1 MADLRIERIDFSPWG
16 CFEDLS
22 LAFSPKTGDVDLIH
36 GPNAAGKSTMSR
48 GERSLL
54 YGIEARTPDNHT
66 YDYTD
71 LRIGARLQL
80 DGASVELSRRKRRVG
95 SLVGSDGEA
104 LNDDPIAA
112 ALGGLSED
120 IYRGLFQVDHETLVQ
135 GGAELLQG
143 HGEIGA
149 SLFAAA
155 AGIASLHDTL
165 SQLDNEADQ
174 IFNARGRSTILHGA
188 LGELRDAEKRLRETM
203 LRPARHREMTRALQK
218 AETACDE
225 ISGEMRELELRARAT
240 ERKRA
245 IAPLLDRYAAR
256 VAELAMLAGIP
267 DLSDSAAVQRSDAEG
282 RVRAGGT
289 QLKRAQD
296 AVNKLDEQ
304 LEAIAVNQEI
314 VGQAQEIRTLKESVS
329 AIRKAASDRRKR
341 EGELQAACAGVKT
354 AAAIVGIEPDEIEGL
369 RRPASSRRALDDCL
383 SEHGDLTSR
392 LAGARGRARE
402 AEAERDVA
410 LSAHEAAP
418 GGADVRD
425 LETCI
430 TAALKAG
437 GLADQIEGHRLDAE
451 LRHADAIDRLGR
463 LTPAPQSISELRTLA
478 VPSREQA
485 KRAVDER
492 HDLKREVG
500 AAEDDVRRLAVA
512 EAELVEEQERLALA
526 GEAPTAE
533 ALAETRGL
541 RDRQWSA
548 LRTHALAGSSTTA
561 EDAERF
567 ERSLASADQL
577 ADARTAG
584 ASQIERSATMRAR
597 AKRLDRERV
606 ELTDRDIALS
616 GREARINDEWAR
628 AWQATGLPLVQPH
641 EASAWIDE
649 RTAILDLERAAVN
662 AETQVTALSSRE
674 RSQIDALTSQLL
686 SLGKNVE
693 TDLGL
698 DTMIARGQSVIHEA
712 RRLANERSALHAA
725 LVAAE
730 RAVAAAERELGL
742 ANSAW
747 AKWEADWPQRRAD
760 AGLPPAASPAAAQEI
775 VRAIDEGLGH
785 AERIADLERRIA
797 GIDGDQRDFAACV
810 RCLCEQVASDLIALD
825 AEPALI
831 TLHARLS
838 DNERL
843 HARRED
849 LTERHAIAESEVA
862 AIENDIAAA
871 QSELEA
877 LVDAAKCDRADELPQ
892 IETKAARARTLRQEI
907 AELEQQVA
915 QVGEG
920 RFTELAVDMTNF
932 DRERAALDIEEWREE
947 VDVLREQRDRLKE
960 QIGESKRELA
970 EAENNTAAV
979 QAAQDVELARA
990 RVRQA
995 AVAHAKA
1002 KLSAAVVRRAID
1014 RYRRLH
1020 QDPLLR
1026 RANDLF
1032 GRFTLGSFVELFVDV
1047 DDRAQAV
1054 LIGRQRDRVLKRV
1067 PEMSKGT
1074 REQLFLAL
1082 RIAAIERYVST
1093 TGPVPVIFDDVF
1105 IESDEPRSER
1115 IFGALGELA
1124 TKTQVIVLTHHHHLI
1139 QVGTR
1144 ALREKLVVRE
1154 LPDAAP
1160 TLREAAAA

>member
-22 LAFSPKTGDVDLIH
+22 LTFSSKAGDVDLIH

-71 LRIGARLQL
+71 LRIGARLRL

-95 SLVGSDGEA
+95 SLVGSDGET

-112 ALGGLSED
+112 ALGGLTED
-120 IYRGLFQVDHETLVQ
+120 VYRALFQVDHETLVQ

-143 HGEIGA
+143 QGEIGA

-165 SQLDNEADQ
+165 ARLDNEAEQ
-174 IFNARGRSTILHGA
+174 IFNARGRSTVLHRA

-203 LRPARHREMTRALQK
+203 LRPARHREMTRTLEK
-218 AETACDE
+218 AEKACED
-225 ISGEMRELELRARAT
+225 ISGQMRDLDLRARVTA
-240 ERKRA
+240 RKRA
-245 IAPLLDRYAAR
+245 IAPLLDRHAER
-256 VAELAMLAGIP
+256 VAELRTLAGIP
-267 DLSDSAAVQRSDAEG
+267 DLPDSAVTQRSDAEG

-289 QLKRAQD
+289 QLKRAHD
-296 AVNKLDEQ
+296 AVSKLDEQ
-304 LEAIAVNQEI
+304 IKVIAVDETV
-314 VGQAQEIRTLKESVS
+314 VGQAHEIRTLKESVS
-329 AIRKAASDRRKR
+329 AICKAASDCRKR
-341 EGELQAACAGVKT
+341 EGELQAACAGLKT
-354 AAAIVGIEPDEIEGL
+354 AAAIVGIEPDEIERL
-369 RRPASSRRALDDCL
+369 RRPAASRRALDDCL
-383 SEHGDLTSR
+383 SEHGELTSR
-392 LAGARGRARE
+392 LAGARTRERE
-402 AEAERDVA
+402 AYAERDVA

-418 GGADVRD
+418 GGADVCD
-425 LETCI
+425 LEASI
-430 TAALKAG
+430 TSALKAG
-437 GLADQIEGHRLDAE
+437 ALSEQIEGHRLDAE
-451 LRHADAIDRLGR
+451 LRRADAIERLSR
-463 LTPAPQSISELRTLA
+463 LTPGPASIGALRTLA
-478 VPSREQA
+478 VPAREHA
-485 KRAVDER
+485 KRAAEER
-492 HDLKREVG
+492 DDLKRE
-500 AAEDDVRRLAVA
+500 ADAIEADARRLAVA
-512 EAELVEEQERLALA
+512 EAELAEEQDHLALA

-533 ALAETRGL
+533 ALADARRL

-548 LRTHALAGSSTTA
+548 IRTHTLAGSSTTA
-561 EDAERF
+561 QHAEGF
-567 ERSLASADQL
+567 ERSLAGADHL
-577 ADARTAG
+577 ADARTTG
-584 ASQIERSATMRAR
+584 ASQIERSATVCAR
-597 AKRLDRERV
+597 ANRLERDRADLNAKEVERSKRD
-606 ELTDRDIALS
+606 
-616 GREARINDEWAR
+616 ARTSDEWAS
-628 AWQATGLPLVQPH
+628 AWHATGLPLVLPQ
-641 EASAWIDE
+641 EASAWLDE
-649 RTAILDLERAAVN
+649 REAILDLDRAAAQ
-662 AETQVTALSSRE
+662 AETQLTALNSRE
-674 RSQIDALTSQLL
+674 RNQIDALTSQLRSL
-686 SLGKNVE
+686 SHKVDTGV
-693 TDLGL
+693 GL
-698 DTMIARGQSVIHEA
+698 DTMIVRGQAVVHDA
-712 RRLANERSALHAA
+712 RRLADERSGLHTALAG
-725 LVAAE
+725 AE
-730 RAVAAAERELGL
+730 RALAAAERELGL
-742 ANSAW
+742 ANAAW
-747 AKWEADWPQRRAD
+747 AKWEAAWPQRRAD
-760 AGLPPAASPAAAQEI
+760 AGLPPAASPDAAQEI
-775 VRAIDEGLGH
+775 VRAVDDGLGH
-785 AERIADLERRIA
+785 AHRIADLERRIA
-797 GIDGDQRDFAACV
+797 GIDGDQRDFAARV
-810 RCLCEQVASDLIALD
+810 RCLCAGVAPDLVALD

-831 TLHARLS
+831 ALHARLS
-838 DNERL
+838 DHERL

-849 LTERHAIAESEVA
+849 LIERHAIAESEVA
-862 AIENDIAAA
+862 AIENDIAVA
-871 QSELEA
+871 QTELEA
-877 LVDAAKCDRADELPQ
+877 LVDAAKCDHADELPQ
-892 IETKAARARTLRQEI
+892 IETKAARARALRREV

-920 RFTELAVDMTNF
+920 RFNELAEGMTNF
-932 DRERAALDIEEWREE
+932 DRGRAALDIEERREE
-947 VDVLREQRDRLKE
+947 AEELREQRDQLKE

-970 EAENNTAAV
+970 EAESNTAAV

-995 AVAHAKA
+995 AITHAKA

-1093 TGPVPVIFDDVF
+1093 AGPVPVIFDDVF

-1124 TKTQVIVLTHHHHLI
+1124 TRTQVIVLTHHHHLI
-1139 QVGTR
+1139 QVGRR
-1144 ALREKLVVRE
+1144 ALREKLVVQD

>member
-22 LAFSPKTGDVDLIH
+22 LTFSSKPGDVDLIH

-71 LRIGARLQL
+71 LRIGARLRL

-95 SLVGSDGEA
+95 SLVGSDGET
-104 LNDDPIAA
+104 LTDDPIAA

-120 IYRGLFQVDHETLVQ
+120 VYRGLFQVDHETLVQ

-143 HGEIGA
+143 QGEIGA

-165 SQLDNEADQ
+165 AQLDNEGDQ
-174 IFNARGRSTILHGA
+174 IFNARGRSTILHRA

-203 LRPARHREMTRALQK
+203 LRPARHREMTRALEK
-218 AETACDE
+218 AEKACE
-225 ISGEMRELELRARAT
+225 QISRQMRDLELRARVT

-256 VAELAMLAGIP
+256 VAELATLAGIP
-267 DLSDSAAVQRSDAEG
+267 DLPDRAAAERSDAEG

-289 QLKRAQD
+289 QLKRAHD

-304 LEAIAVNQEI
+304 IKAIVVDEKI
-314 VGQAQEIRTLKESVS
+314 VGQAHEIRTLKESVS
-329 AIRKAASDRRKR
+329 AICKAASDRRKR
-341 EGELQAACAGVKT
+341 EGELQAACADLKT

-383 SEHGDLTSR
+383 SEHGELASR
-392 LAGARGRARE
+392 LATARTRAGE

-410 LSAHEAAP
+410 RSAHEAAP
-418 GGADVRD
+418 GGLEVRD
-425 LETCI
+425 LEASI

-437 GLADQIEGHRLDAE
+437 ALCEQIEDHRLDAE
-451 LRHADAIDRLGR
+451 LKRADAIERLGR
-463 LTPAPQSISELRTLA
+463 LTPAPPSISSLRTLA
-478 VPSREQA
+478 VPAPEQA
-485 KRAVDER
+485 KRAAEELG
-492 HDLKREVG
+492 DLKREAGTVQ
-500 AAEDDVRRLAVA
+500 ADARRLAVA
-512 EAELVEEQERLALA
+512 EAELAEEQDRLALA

-533 ALAETRGL
+533 ALADVRGL

-548 LRTHALAGSSTTA
+548 LRAHALAGSSTTA
-561 EDAERF
+561 HEAEGF
-567 ERSLASADQL
+567 ERSLAGADHL

-584 ASQIERSATMRAR
+584 ASQIERSATVCAR
-597 AKRLDRERV
+597 SKRLERDRADLNER
-606 ELTDRDIALS
+606 EIALS
-616 GREARINDEWAR
+616 ERAARMNDEWAR
-628 AWQATGLPLVQPH
+628 AWQATGLPLVLPE
-641 EASAWIDE
+641 EALAWLDE
-649 RTAILDLERAAVN
+649 REAILDLDRAAAH
-662 AETQVTALSSRE
+662 AETQVSALSSRE
-674 RSQIDALTSQLL
+674 RAQIDALTRQLR
-686 SLGKNVE
+686 SLGNKVE
-693 TDLGL
+693 TGLGL
-698 DTMIARGQSVIHEA
+698 DTMIARGQAVVHEA
-712 RRLANERSALHAA
+712 RRLADERSGLQAA
-725 LVAAE
+725 LVGAE
-730 RAVAAAERELGL
+730 RALAAAERELGL
-742 ANSAW
+742 ATSAW
-747 AKWEADWPQRRAD
+747 ARWEAAWPQRRAD
-760 AGLPPAASPAAAQEI
+760 AGLPPAASPGAAQEI
-775 VRAIDEGLGH
+775 VRAVDDGLGH
-785 AERIADLERRIA
+785 AQRIADLERRIA
-797 GIDGDQRDFAACV
+797 GIDGDQRDFAARV
-810 RCLCEQVASDLIALD
+810 RCLCEGVACDLVALD

-831 TLHARLS
+831 ALHARLS
-838 DNERL
+838 DHERL

-849 LTERHAIAESEVA
+849 LIERHAIAESEVA
-862 AIENDIAAA
+862 AIESDIAAA

-877 LVDAAKCDRADELPQ
+877 LVDAANCDRADELPQ
-892 IETKAARARTLRQEI
+892 IETKAARACALRREI
-907 AELEQQVA
+907 SELEQQVA

-920 RFTELAVDMTNF
+920 RFTELAEGMTNF
-932 DRERAALDIEEWREE
+932 DRERAALDIEERRDEVEE
-947 VDVLREQRDRLKE
+947 LREQRDQLKE

-979 QAAQDVELARA
+979 QAAQEVELARA

-1020 QDPLLR
+1020 QDPLLL

-1139 QVGTR
+1139 QVGRR
-1144 ALREKLVVRE
+1144 ALREKLVVQD